1 MVRNRYALTT
11 LLLHQDWKKK
21 IRTRCVIYYDMYLS
35 FGIKLISYVHADE
48 DAMNTYFAKK
58 KNHVSIGICLK
69 RLS

>member
-1 MVRNRYALTT
+1 MFRNRYALTT

-48 DAMNTYFAKK
+48 DDMNTF
-58 KNHVSIGICLK
+58 
-69 RLS
+69 